1 MNQRILLLIV
11 FYFYLIVTD
20 NEAWKFFCESED
32 CEAPIAPKVVE
43 QSTVT
48 FVLMWFDLLGFL
60 WNEQFLQALLV
71 ASIAG
76 AVGMYYYTKPDDH
89 NNRVFIYNCN

>member
-11 FYFYLIVTD
+11 FYLYLIVTD
-20 NEAWKFFCESED
+20 NGAWQFFCDKEDSED

-89 NNRVFIYNCN
+89 NNRVLI